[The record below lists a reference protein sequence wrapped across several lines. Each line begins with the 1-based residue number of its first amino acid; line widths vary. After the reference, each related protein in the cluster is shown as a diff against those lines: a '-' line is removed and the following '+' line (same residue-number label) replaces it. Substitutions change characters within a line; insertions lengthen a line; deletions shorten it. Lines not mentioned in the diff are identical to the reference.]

1 MAVKQYE
8 LVNLAK
14 TPMSLLNEKF
24 NNVTRQEVSWLPEFD
39 ARTCFRI
46 DDGLPS
52 LDVRTFRLAVDRFCD
67 DTALCKVY
75 MPRL

>member
-24 NNVTRQEVSWLPEFD
+24 NNVMRQEVSWLPEFD
-39 ARTCFRI
+39 LEPVFVLMTDCH
-46 DDGLPS
+46 P
-52 LDVRTFRLAVDRFCD
+52 
-67 DTALCKVY
+67 
-75 MPRL
+75 

>member
-24 NNVTRQEVSWLPEFD
+24 NSVMRKEESWLPEFD
-39 ARTCFRI
+39 VRTCFRI
-46 DDGLPS
+46 GDGLPS
-52 LDVRTFRLAVDRFCD
+52 LDVRT
-67 DTALCKVY
+67 
-75 MPRL
+75 